1 MFDDEIQVKEF
12 VQLTDQRKGQ
22 CREGYSLNKN
32 NVFCYLV
39 KNWGVREESRGNY
52 ADDYDTLTNVQ
63 TTTRDH
69 YSVSVFLKDEK
80 WRGKPMD
87 RFERRPVP
95 DLVIWEESRKV
106 HYLPFELCAN
116 LLRGP
121 WDDLLELF
129 LPSRVLDLAFRVFW
143 KPEPALLKQVAFLA
157 WISDQEADN
166 YFKESERLVQETL
179 NDDVVKEKWVHHK
192 LFTSNTKQE
201 LEAMCLAKRI
211 SFVGKKHELVAKLA
225 EGKDADR
232 NVCIYDGIIS
242 NVPSSVSPLNKQPVR
257 YLRAVLSH
265 HGILRVGTKEELIIR
280 IGLLKCGQNRKAR
293 AVIPQI
299 QQNIIDT
306 ATSKLSGCEMGRL
319 SQKLLLGK
327 PFLKVQEIQ

>member
-1 MFDDEIQVKEF
+1 MFDDEIQLKEF
-12 VQLTDQRKGQ
+12 VQLTNQRKGQ
-22 CREGYSLNKN
+22 CREGYSLSKN
-32 NVFCYLV
+32 NIFRYLV

-95 DLVIWEESRKV
+95 DFVIWEEGGKV

-121 WDDLLELF
+121 WDELLELF

-157 WISDQEADN
+157 
-166 YFKESERLVQETL
+166 
-179 NDDVVKEKWVHHK
+179 
-192 LFTSNTKQE
+192 
-201 LEAMCLAKRI
+201 
-211 SFVGKKHELVAKLA
+211 
-225 EGKDADR
+225 
-232 NVCIYDGIIS
+232 
-242 NVPSSVSPLNKQPVR
+242 
-257 YLRAVLSH
+257 
-265 HGILRVGTKEELIIR
+265 
-280 IGLLKCGQNRKAR
+280 
-293 AVIPQI
+293 
-299 QQNIIDT
+299 
-306 ATSKLSGCEMGRL
+306 
-319 SQKLLLGK
+319 
-327 PFLKVQEIQ
+327 